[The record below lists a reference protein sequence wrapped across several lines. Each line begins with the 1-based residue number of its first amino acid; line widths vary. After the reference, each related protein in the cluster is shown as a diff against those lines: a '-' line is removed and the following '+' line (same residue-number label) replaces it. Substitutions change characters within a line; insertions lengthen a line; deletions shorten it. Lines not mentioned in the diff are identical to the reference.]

1 MSLVSIILLALSIV
15 FLVIGVYETVKLGIG
30 QGYWS
35 LMLGV
40 GFFFWF
46 TYRKTNDKK

>member
-1 MSLVSIILLALSIV
+1 MSLVSIILLSLSIV
-15 FLVIGVYETVKLGIG
+15 FLVIGVYESVKLGIG

-40 GFFFWF
+40 AFFFLY
-46 TYRKTNDKK
+46 TYRKQNKKE